1 MEYLAKHNGVTLKDH
16 SNAVAI
22 RAKLI
27 ASMLLEGYELK
38 QKFGTGSS
46 YSTEDVINACY
57 TAGLLHDAGKAV
69 PYFQDYIKKQ
79 AEAEFSEDGIVD
91 YVEDQTD
98 GMRYHNEFSWAFACT
113 YEDELRKAFGIADRK
128 CWEAVKYAIYWHHAA
143 APDITEITGR
153 DIFYSENFNIPTI
166 AGFVSDLTGIDF
178 SEKEAIDRNIPEYFA
193 INPAPYEDNT
203 LIMFVRAVLIRAD
216 REVSGYVA
224 SKDECRD
231 TFGHIACPSFFN
243 NERYAKQME
252 IVDSASDI
260 TNVVAA
266 PAGFGKTM
274 VGLAWALRHN
284 QTIYWVCPR
293 NAVIDSVFR
302 GLVDLKG
309 MLGLNICIQKMYTG
323 IIQGTDGELTDTIPH
338 IIVTNID
345 AITTPLASNRQAIVQ
360 HDMLTKPM
368 VFDEFH
374 EFSMDDCP
382 MFAAY
387 NLLMAVRND
396 FTRAQSLLVSATPI
410 TLYNESSWRN
420 PVNYLPKKNGHYDP
434 QHDVPY
440 SVRIADCMD
449 VLGNDHAQV
458 FNVVT
463 DAQEVAMNTEGA
475 MCFHSKYTA
484 EDKEANM
491 TCIYKMYGKGAE
503 GEKCGVASAPIIR
516 ASMDISFRRL
526 DLMVSSPNSDM
537 QTIGRCNRWGEGTDA
552 TITFV
557 VPAKLSQSNKVY
569 LDHNDIEKDH
579 TIYHK
584 WVECIKANLA
594 DRMTLSGLYSVLDKF
609 NSDNADLLS
618 RYQKELHNK
627 GLGLFVKQC
636 YPRRPGFTAKSI
648 KNRGNYGSL
657 RNTDP
662 SISFVVKDESGVYVG
677 PFQIG
682 ESYADF
688 ANHHVKQ
695 AFTPYYRK
703 DRTELMTH
711 IKSDV
716 TFSEHFGTLYMYLTG
731 KDGKAG
737 QRKVEF
743 YGTNPAMW
751 RNPEFPFVVRPSDMK
766 YDKVL
771 GLQEIK
777 D

>member
-1 MEYLAKHNGVTLKDH
+1 MEYLAKHNGITLKDH

-27 ASMLLEGYELK
+27 ASTLLDGYELK
-38 QKFGTGSS
+38 AKFGTGSG

-79 AEAEFSEDGIVD
+79 AEAEYTEDGIVD
-91 YVEDQTD
+91 YVEAQTD

-113 YEDELRKAFGIADRK
+113 FEDELRKAFGIADRK
-128 CWEAVKYAIYWHHAA
+128 CWEAVKYAIFWHHAA
-143 APDITEITGR
+143 APDIAEITGR
-153 DIFYSENFNIPTI
+153 DIFYSEKFDIPAITS
-166 AGFVSDLTGIDF
+166 FVSDLAGIEL

-224 SKDECRD
+224 RKDEVRA
-231 TFGHIACPSFFN
+231 TFDNIACPEFFDK
-243 NERYAKQME
+243 ERYAKQMD
-252 IVDSASDI
+252 IVTSASDI

-274 VGLAWALRHN
+274 VGLAWALRHG

-293 NAVIDSVFR
+293 NAVIDSVYR

-309 MLGLNICIQKMYTG
+309 MLGLDICIQKMYTG
-323 IIQGTDGELTDTIPH
+323 IIQGTDGDLSDTIPH
-338 IIVTNID
+338 IVVTNID

-387 NLLMAVRND
+387 NLLMSVRND
-396 FTRAQSLLVSATPI
+396 FTRAKSLLVSATPI
-410 TLYNESSWRN
+410 TLYNEASWRN

-440 SVRIADCMD
+440 AVCVADGMGEI
-449 VLGNDHAQV
+449 GNDHAQV
-458 FNVVT
+458 FNVVS
-463 DAQEVAMNTEGA
+463 DAQDVAIRNEGV

-491 TCIYKMYGKGAE
+491 ARIYKMYGKGAE

-537 QTIGRCNRWGEGTDA
+537 QTIGRCNRWGEGSDA

-557 VPAKLSQSNKVY
+557 VPSKLSQANIVY
-569 LDHNDIEKDH
+569 LNHNDIEKDH
-579 TIYHK
+579 TIYRK
-584 WVECIKANLA
+584 WVECIKANLV
-594 DRMTLSGLYSVLDKF
+594 DRMTLADLYAMLDKF
-609 NSDNADLLS
+609 NADNADLLS

-636 YPRRPGFTAKSI
+636 YPRRPGFTSKSI
-648 KNRGNYGSL
+648 KHRGNYGSL

-662 SISFVVKDESGVYVG
+662 SISFVVKDEAGVYVG

-688 ANHHVKQ
+688 ANHHVKK
-695 AFTPYYRK
+695 AFKPYYRN
-703 DRTELMTH
+703 DRTELMAH
-711 IKSDV
+711 INSDT
-716 TFSEHFGTLYMYLTG
+716 TFPEHFGTLYKYLTSKNG
-731 KDGKAG
+731 KGG

-743 YGTNPAMW
+743 YGTNAAMW

-766 YDKVL
+766 YDRVL
-771 GLQEIK
+771 GLIEIK
-777 D
+777 E